1 MSRGVSRLQ
10 RQILHLALKEK
21 FVTCQEIL
29 TELWG
34 WQPQKQGSKESA
46 IDKAKYASAHATL
59 SRSLTRLWARG
70 LITYWRTLT
79 HFRTAVSLTSEGKEL
94 AQALSMEDQEEQ
106 LHG

>member
-1 MSRGVSRLQ
+1 MSRGISRLQ
-10 RQILHLALKEK
+10 RQILFIALREK

-34 WQPQKQGSKESA
+34 WQPQKQGAKEST
-46 IDKAKYASAHATL
+46 IEKAKYASAHATL

-79 HFRTAVSLTSEGKEL
+79 HSRTAVSLTPEGKEL
-94 AQALSMEDQEEQ
+94 VQALSMEDQEEKFD
-106 LHG
+106 G